1 MAERSTPAIGKD
13 ELAGEMWLT
22 VSMRS
27 GARRGNTTEAVTRE
41 RTSFADGEGER
52 SEQRQ
57 LTDDNEVVRTGK
69 IHTRA
74 AVFAGT
80 RSA

>member
-41 RTSFADGEGER
+41 RTSSLMER
-52 SEQRQ
+52 ANDRNS
-57 LTDDNEVVRTGK
+57 G
-69 IHTRA
+69 
-74 AVFAGT
+74 
-80 RSA
+80 S